1 MEMHLFT
8 CISISYY
15 YQVEDVMS
23 RTAEGA
29 SAVQDL
35 DFGSLASQLSPL
47 AVVCPCRLGSDRTA
61 L

>member
-1 MEMHLFT
+1 MHLVT

-15 YQVEDVMS
+15 SQLEDVMS

-35 DFGSLASQLSPL
+35 DFSSLASQLSPL
-47 AVVCPCRLGSDRTA
+47 AVVCPCRLDPDRTT